1 MNNTKYSFVIEDN
14 AEGLGREETIP
25 YNKQSQ
31 EMADIKIYASNNIS
45 SSQMKNKAKEF
56 ISKLQQRNKI
66 SYLIISITFGISS
79 LSDLAVTYFFKDT
92 LNVQPADLSRLT
104 SISLIPWFLKP
115 FFGLLTDLIPICGY
129 RRKIYIILCG
139 LLDCLCWILMTFI
152 NEGIGSFVMLLFMH
166 NCCLS
171 FTTVLGEAIVVE
183 LSKIS
188 ELESED
194 QNSTNEIKDK
204 TSNAKNY
211 VSYFFFF
218 KYLGSLFSSLFKGIL
233 VKNFA
238 LKTVFFISSFI
249 PLLFVLSGII
259 LLEETPYMQ
268 AERFRDNEKLLE
280 LETQMNVNQKSSSLR
295 EIKTVNKNLMSTNT
309 ESCPAQFFGFL
320 CQKHILIP
328 IIFTIIFVGTPSYS
342 DPMFY
347 FFTETLKLDSID
359 LGIISMFSTLAT
371 MGAIL
376 LYRFY
381 FKNKSFRSIITYGSF
396 VAFFVSFSAYLLV
409 TRYNIKLGIP
419 DFPFIIFSYSFMSML
434 GELIA
439 MPLLSL
445 AAVLSPQNLEG
456 TSYSVFMSAINFG
469 GILSNL
475 LGSMLTNMLGITKT
489 DYSNLPELILIAN
502 FISLLPLP
510 FLFCL
515 NKSYFDPQVKE
526 CNVQIKENLN
536 QINNNFHVRIENM
549 TEQYSNSPSNSD
561 EIKRED
567 VLDGTGGLEIEN

>member
-1 MNNTKYSFVIEDN
+1 MKNNKFSFVIEDN
-14 AEGLGREETIP
+14 VEGLGKEESIP
-25 YNKQSQ
+25 YDLQSNKMN
-31 EMADIKIYASNNIS
+31 EMKFYSPTNINS
-45 SSQMKNKAKEF
+45 SELKTKAREF
-56 ISKLQQRNKI
+56 INKLQKRNRI

-92 LNVQPADLSRLT
+92 LNVQPADMSQLT

-129 RRKIYIILCG
+129 RRKVYIIICG
-139 LLDCLCWILMTFI
+139 ILDCICWILMTFI
-152 NEGIGSFVMLLFMH
+152 NEGIASFVMLLFMH

-183 LSKIS
+183 LSKFS
-188 ELESED
+188 DLENDNQS
-194 QNSTNEIKDK
+194 STNQINDK

-233 VKNFA
+233 VKHFA
-238 LKTVFFISSFI
+238 LKTVFLISSLI
-249 PLLFVLSGII
+249 PLLFILSGLI
-259 LLEETPYMQ
+259 LLEETSYLQ
-268 AERFRDNEKLLE
+268 SGRQIKKENLLKLEQINSNKILSSGREK
-280 LETQMNVNQKSSSLR
+280 NSVD
-295 EIKTVNKNLMSTNT
+295 KNLATSNS
-309 ESCPAQFFGFL
+309 ESCPTQFFGFL
-320 CQKHILIP
+320 CQKHIMIP

-359 LGIISMFSTLAT
+359 LGFISMFSTLAT

-376 LYRFY
+376 IYRF
-381 FKNKSFRSIITYGSF
+381 FLKNKSFRSIITYGSF
-396 VAFFVSFSAYLLV
+396 ISFFVSFSAYILV
-409 TRYNIKLGIP
+409 IRYNIKLGIS

-475 LGSMLTNMLGITKT
+475 FGSMLTNFLGITKN
-489 DYSNLPELILIAN
+489 DFSNLPELILVAN
-502 FISLLPLP
+502 FISLIPLP

-515 NKSYFDPQVKE
+515 NKSYFDPE
-526 CNVQIKENLN
+526 IKEFDVNIHQKISHN
-536 QINNNFHVRIENM
+536 ENNFHVRLENAR
-549 TEQYSNSPSNSD
+549 D
-561 EIKRED
+561 ENGKYHNNILENKHEN
-567 VLDGTGGLEIEN
+567 VLDDTRGIEITN